1 MVQLTLAAGLDGF
14 NRVLACRDTFLT
26 DLVRE
31 ALALGRFDR
40 SLVEALDRDIEMTA
54 RGKKKVRLMDWQFAY
69 EKRNGISPLLDPP
82 VPADFDWMESS
93 EITLYSGRPRSIDGE
108 LLLVLL
114 SLDSI
119 LLRSGF
125 PGLSICHIRC

>member
-40 SLVEALDRDIEMTA
+40 SLVEALDRDIEMAA
-54 RGKKKVRLMDWQFAY
+54 RGEKKVRLMDWQFEY
-69 EKRNGISPLLDPP
+69 EKSTDDRGP
-82 VPADFDWMESS
+82 VPEDSLLAESAAD
-93 EITLYSGRPRSIDGE
+93 R
-108 LLLVLL
+108 
-114 SLDSI
+114 
-119 LLRSGF
+119 
-125 PGLSICHIRC
+125 